1 MKEKRDHYESDGIEV
16 FDVIEAFDLNFNLG
30 NVIKYICRAGRKT
43 FDPLPDLRKAC
54 TYLEREIERL
64 ESDPI
69 MNNDESDPI
78 MNNEKSDHIMTND
91 EKLKALMDSEIDGFV
106 IQYGL
111 MSNDEKRKAL
121 MDSEIDGL
129 CIRYSL
135 SDAAKRAI
143 KKICEFGKH
152 HDIKQVEIYFDS
164 PDSSE

>member
-1 MKEKRDHYESDGIEV
+1 MKEKRDYYESEGIEV

-30 NVIKYICRAGRKT
+30 NVMKYICRAGRKT

-78 MNNEKSDHIMTND
+78 MNN
-91 EKLKALMDSEIDGFV
+91 
-106 IQYGL
+106 
-111 MSNDEKRKAL
+111 DEKRKAL
-121 MDSEIDGL
+121 MDSEIDGF

-135 SDAAKRAI
+135 SDTAKRAI
-143 KKICEFGKH
+143 KKICEFGKKGI
-152 HDIKQVEIYFDS
+152 DPVEIQFDL
-164 PDSSE
+164 PDSSK

>member
-1 MKEKRDHYESDGIEV
+1 MKEKRDYYESDGLEV

-64 ESDPI
+64 EADPIMNNDESDPVMNNDKSDHI

-78 MNNEKSDHIMTND
+78 MNND
-91 EKLKALMDSEIDGFV
+91 EKLKALMDSEIDGF
-106 IQYGL
+106 
-111 MSNDEKRKAL
+111 
-121 MDSEIDGL
+121 

-135 SDAAKRAI
+135 SDTTKLVI
-143 KKICEFGKH
+143 KKICEFGKKGI
-152 HDIKQVEIYFDS
+152 DPVEIQFDL